1 MLNSVLA
8 WVVVILAA
16 SVFGGFLFGASSF
29 LSLADRLRRPRAMAL
44 RAPRRLPASP
54 RLWA

>member
-8 WVVVILAA
+8 WAAVIVSAMI
-16 SVFGGFLFGASSF
+16 FGAFLFGASSF
-29 LSLADRLRRPRAMAL
+29 LTLADRFLRSRTVAL
-44 RAPRRLPASP
+44 RAPRRLRPAP